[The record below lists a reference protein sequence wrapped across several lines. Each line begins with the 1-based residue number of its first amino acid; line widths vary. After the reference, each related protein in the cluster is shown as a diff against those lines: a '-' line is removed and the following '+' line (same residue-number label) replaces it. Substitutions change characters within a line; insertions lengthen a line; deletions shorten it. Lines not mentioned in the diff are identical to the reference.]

1 MGKQLQNLSIRFIL
15 VAAISAIYVMLF
27 SGCYTKKRALEKFC
41 KPVPTQI
48 RIDTLIK
55 FVATTPADSGEATL
69 PCEEFKAAYDS
80 LLKAGSNKIDSNGY
94 KTIFENKKTKIK
106 AKPNANGSISLN
118 VIDKGDTAKA
128 DLPITIIKEAPC
140 NCPPEKLNYLEWFER
155 QSFWIQAFHVLVMLF
170 ALMFAAMT
178 ILTRFNRWRSK

>member
-1 MGKQLQNLSIRFIL
+1 MGKQVQNLTIKFIL
-15 VAAISAIYVMLF
+15 VAAISAMYVFLS

-41 KPVPTQI
+41 KPVPIQI

-69 PCEEFKAAYDS
+69 PCEEFKALYDS

-94 KTIFENKKTKIK
+94 KTIFENKKSKVK
-106 AKPNANGSISLN
+106 AKPNANGSIILN

-128 DLPITIIKEAPC
+128 EVPFNMIKEAPC
-140 NCPPEKLNYLEWFER
+140 NCPETELSFLEWFDKQEFFT
-155 QSFWIQAFHVLVMLF
+155 QLVFILIFISALLF
-170 ALMFAAMT
+170 VAQL
-178 ILTRFNRWRSK
+178 ILSWRNKPASG